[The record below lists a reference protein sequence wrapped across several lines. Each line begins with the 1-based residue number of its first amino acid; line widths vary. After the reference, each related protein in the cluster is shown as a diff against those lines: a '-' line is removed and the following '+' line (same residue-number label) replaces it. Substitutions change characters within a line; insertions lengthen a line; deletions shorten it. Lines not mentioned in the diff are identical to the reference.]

1 MASATNK
8 KAHITRFERT
18 PLAGYVNP
26 ISFVESTAVELL
38 QSDGGFLKIPI
49 SEIKTVTYVR
59 DLDAPG
65 PAVPKVFLNRPK
77 TEGLWVRLHFR
88 DGDRMEGIIPNNLL
102 QVEAVGFS
110 VVPPGQHGQPQHVFV
125 PRMALQSVE
134 VLGVIGSPLKKPKAA
149 PKEQIGLFDS

>member
-1 MASATNK
+1 MASSTNK
-8 KAHITRFERT
+8 KALITRFERT

-38 QSDGGFLKIPI
+38 QSDGGFLKIPV

-65 PAVPKVFLNRPK
+65 PAAPRAFLNRPK

-88 DGDRMEGIIPNNLL
+88 DGDSLEGIIPNNLL
-102 QVEAVGFS
+102 QVEAAGFS
-110 VVPPGQHGQPQHVFV
+110 IIPPGQHGHSQHVFI
-125 PRMALQSVE
+125 PRAALQSVE

-149 PKEQIGLFDS
+149 AKDQIGLFDS